1 MIEVKNPV
9 LLNADLTPKDMLRP
23 DKGSLKF
30 QMVGARE
37 CTLTLPDDSPDI
49 VLHDWIQVWYQN
61 GFAGYFRMTSGG
73 NNIGKEQQYTFKHG
87 IDILADSIWDAET
100 EFEGTKAQFLSAL
113 LDKQT
118 HLINGVKPWVL
129 GTCADS
135 STVKKEINYDN
146 LQELFEGLEDES
158 SDYYF
163 TYNQDVWP
171 WQVSLI
177 AKTSTVQSEFRLTR
191 NMDKCNVS
199 WNDAELCTRLI
210 LNINAMVMDQAIKT
224 ATGKEIDQN
233 QSIYK
238 TYNNTAA
245 QAIYGI
251 IVKTADIDT
260 EDDLAH
266 NSTTEA
272 DAWAADFLAK
282 RADPILQIQIDGQ
295 ELKARTGDDWD
306 ENKIGTI
313 CRVAVPRYSK
323 TFEERVFTVT
333 YPDFLKTPDQV
344 TVSLANA
351 LPEVTSSVKK
361 MATTVSKQ
369 GRGGRGS
376 ARKEESFDK
385 HFEITDNS
393 GNVLRQAGMH
403 LDANGL
409 LVYADDN
416 VNMVGARFNVQA
428 DKIGM
433 VVGTNQQ
440 GNFIKAAEIAVAIN
454 DAGQGVALINA
465 DHVNI
470 SATSTAHTLAG
481 ELEYTQDGKLVIK
494 NAGGLYVRK
503 TVSGVTAEYGV
514 WEANNLT
521 AGVIATIVNGEASTL
536 IKGTKIQIGTNDT
549 VGTWISGKTYLND
562 VTADYIDGKISN
574 LATLHAKDISCN
586 NITAGTNIY
595 GPNGLSLYAN
605 GVWTI
610 TLTDNGNNTYTLAGT
625 KLNGTAFSIGTF
637 SRGGGE
643 ADRIAGWND
652 YWNTG
657 WKVPTDSDS
666 GGKFMVPS
674 TKSSDG
680 SWSYQEWSRAF
691 NSVVWSIAQSP
702 YVQSSQPSGYTNL
715 GTVGVSSSCYIYF
728 KIKANGATKNYY
740 IYARV

>member
-9 LLNADLTPKDMLRP
+9 LLNADLTPKDMLQP

-30 QMVGARE
+30 QMVGAGE
-37 CTLTLPDDSPDI
+37 CTLTLPDGSPDI

-87 IDILADSIWDAET
+87 IDILADSVWDAET
-100 EFEGTKAQFLSAL
+100 EFEGTKAQFLTAL

-171 WQVSLI
+171 WQVSLV
-177 AKTSTVQSEFRLTR
+177 AKTSTVQSEFRLPR

-224 ATGKEIDQN
+224 ATGNEIDQN

-266 NSTTEA
+266 NITTEA

-295 ELKARTGDDWD
+295 ELKAQTGDDWD
-306 ENKIGTI
+306 ENKIGTV

-440 GNFIKAAEIAVAIN
+440 GNFIKVAEIAVAIN

-652 YWNTG
+652 YFNTS

-666 GGKFMVPS
+666 GGKFKIPS
-674 TKSSDG
+674 SKSSDG
-680 SWSYQEWSRAF
+680 SWSYTEWTRAY
-691 NSVVWSIAQSP
+691 NSVVWSNSGL
-702 YVQSSQPSGYTNL
+702 SSSSSDPGGTQIGSVSSGYNYASFT
-715 GTVGVSSSCYIYF
+715 IY
-728 KIKANGATKNYY
+728 ANGGSKKYKIRITH
-740 IYARV
+740 

>member
-23 DKGSLKF
+23 NKGSLKF

-37 CTLTLPDDSPDI
+37 CTLTLPDDCPDI

-260 EDDLAH
+260 EDDLAR

-376 ARKEESFDK
+376 ARKEESFSK
-385 HFEITDNS
+385 HFEITDDS
-393 GNVLRQAGMH
+393 GNVLRQAGLQ

-416 VNMVGARFNVQA
+416 VNMVGSRFNVQA
-428 DKIGM
+428 DQIGM
-433 VVGTNQQ
+433 VVGTNEH
-440 GNFIKAAEIAVAIN
+440 GNFIKAGEIALSINNQTGQSKILLSADVIDIDGIVDDLVGYDITAATLTTTGTLVA
-454 DAGQGVALINA
+454 
-465 DHVNI
+465 
-470 SATSTAHTLAG
+470 
-481 ELEYTQDGKLVIK
+481 
-494 NAGGLYVRK
+494 
-503 TVSGVTAEYGV
+503 
-514 WEANNLT
+514 
-521 AGVIATIVNGEASTL
+521 NGEAQFNEGVDLNGSDFSGATNL
-536 IKGTKIQIGTNDT
+536 SADYGTFD
-549 VGTWISGKTYLND
+549 D
-562 VTADYIDGKISN
+562 VTTD
-574 LATLHAKDISCN
+574 
-586 NITAGTNIY
+586 
-595 GPNGLSLYAN
+595 
-605 GVWTI
+605 
-610 TLTDNGNNTYTLAGT
+610 TLTVNNYEAEWKSVSILHVTRTSNNYYFAHVASTSGT
-625 KLNGTAFSIGTF
+625 
-637 SRGGGE
+637 
-643 ADRIAGWND
+643 
-652 YWNTG
+652 
-657 WKVPTDSDS
+657 
-666 GGKFMVPS
+666 
-674 TKSSDG
+674 
-680 SWSYQEWSRAF
+680 
-691 NSVVWSIAQSP
+691 SV
-702 YVQSSQPSGYTNL
+702 T
-715 GTVGVSSSCYIYF
+715 
-728 KIKANGATKNYY
+728 GATYGQVVTGTTTTTINYLGK
-740 IYARV
+740 

>member
-87 IDILADSIWDAET
+87 IDILADSVWDAET
-100 EFEGTKAQFLSAL
+100 EFEGTKAQFLTAL

-171 WQVSLI
+171 WQVSLV

-233 QSIYK
+233 KSIYK

-272 DAWAADFLAK
+272 DAWAADFMAK

-376 ARKEESFDK
+376 ARKEESFSK
-385 HFEITDNS
+385 HFEITDDS
-393 GNVLRQAGMH
+393 GNVLRQAGLQ

-416 VNMVGARFNVQA
+416 VNMVGSRFNVQA
-428 DKIGM
+428 DQIGM
-433 VVGTNQQ
+433 VVGTNEH
-440 GNFIKAAEIAVAIN
+440 GNFIKAGEIALSINNQTGQSKILLSADVIDIDGIVDDLVGYDITAATLTTTGTLVA
-454 DAGQGVALINA
+454 
-465 DHVNI
+465 
-470 SATSTAHTLAG
+470 
-481 ELEYTQDGKLVIK
+481 
-494 NAGGLYVRK
+494 
-503 TVSGVTAEYGV
+503 
-514 WEANNLT
+514 
-521 AGVIATIVNGEASTL
+521 NGEAQFNEGVDLNGSDFSGATNL
-536 IKGTKIQIGTNDT
+536 SADYGTFD
-549 VGTWISGKTYLND
+549 D
-562 VTADYIDGKISN
+562 VTTD
-574 LATLHAKDISCN
+574 
-586 NITAGTNIY
+586 
-595 GPNGLSLYAN
+595 
-605 GVWTI
+605 
-610 TLTDNGNNTYTLAGT
+610 TLTVNNDEAEWKSVSILHVTRTSNNYYFAHVASTSGT
-625 KLNGTAFSIGTF
+625 
-637 SRGGGE
+637 
-643 ADRIAGWND
+643 
-652 YWNTG
+652 
-657 WKVPTDSDS
+657 
-666 GGKFMVPS
+666 
-674 TKSSDG
+674 
-680 SWSYQEWSRAF
+680 
-691 NSVVWSIAQSP
+691 SV
-702 YVQSSQPSGYTNL
+702 T
-715 GTVGVSSSCYIYF
+715 
-728 KIKANGATKNYY
+728 GATYGQVVTGTTTTTINYLGK
-740 IYARV
+740 